1 MADTPRHK
9 YVVVLGSCCSA
20 DAIRTK
26 NLEDIKD
33 SRLRLLWYQ
42 GRTSPLS
49 MATGRLEAS
58 EFIYSSEAEKAAK
71 RCWELTM
78 VSDELEKRQQQR
90 LIEVIRMSDAL
101 ILDFVSAFGFPY
113 LVVQPDRCFLRS
125 NDWRRYIVLQ
135 TKSEQKKLW
144 EFPVQLS
151 CNALRNT
158 LEPLYELKPTLRV
171 IFHVPKPC
179 FNDGI
184 AFDDPQVAA
193 NADFYSRYGE
203 QLYCEALK
211 TFPRVSIVS
220 CGGERADPM
229 HYIGPY
235 PFHYDESYM
244 AEVRKE
250 IERLLE

>member
-1 MADTPRHK
+1 MLAFAVILAGATGLLCGLLPAWRVSRIDINEILKQSGRNSAGERHRTR
-9 YVVVLGSCCSA
+9 YLLVIGQATLSMILLAGAALTIESIVRLNAVPLGFRPDQILAAEVALPPAAYPKLSQRSSFYQQALARVSALPAVDAVALCSA
-20 DAIRTK
+20 LA
-26 NLEDIKD
+26 
-33 SRLRLLWYQ
+33 
-42 GRTSPLS
+42 
-49 MATGRLEAS
+49 
-58 EFIYSSEAEKAAK
+58 
-71 RCWELTM
+71 
-78 VSDELEKRQQQR
+78 
-90 LIEVIRMSDAL
+90 
-101 ILDFVSAFGFPY
+101 
-113 LVVQPDRCFLRS
+113 
-125 NDWRRYIVLQ
+125 
-135 TKSEQKKLW
+135 W
-144 EFPVQLS
+144 EFPMQLS
-151 CNALRNT
+151 CNALRNA

-193 NADFYSRYGE
+193 NANFYSRYGE
-203 QLYCEALK
+203 QLYCEAFK

-244 AEVRKE
+244 AAVRKE